1 MSSARQQNAFSQREV
16 DPLRRRVAAAALIV
30 PVALLVSRHADAQ
43 AQALPLTPECSS
55 RAAATPAQTEGP
67 FYSPNTPQRHSLREP
82 GVKGSPLTLTGL
94 VLTAACVPVK
104 GALLDFWQAD
114 AEGGYDNRGFRLR
127 GHQFT
132 DDSGRYRLETVLPGL
147 YPGRTRHIHVKVRA
161 PRGRLLTTQ
170 IYFPG
175 EAANSRDGIFRR
187 ELLVKGA
194 ADAARFDFVVEA

>member
-1 MSSARQQNAFSQREV
+1 MSSAKNQGSFSQGEI

-30 PVALLVSRHADAQ
+30 PVAVLASRHAHGQ
-43 AQALPLTPECSS
+43 AKALPLTPECSS
-55 RAAATPAQTEGP
+55 RAAVTPAQTEGP
-67 FYSPNTPQRHSLREP
+67 FYSPNTPQRQSLREP
-82 GVKGSPLTLTGL
+82 GVKGSPLTLTGF

-114 AEGGYDNRGFRLR
+114 TEGGYDNQGFRLR

-132 DDSGRYRLETVLPGL
+132 DDAGRYSLETVLPGL

-194 ADAARFDFVVEA
+194 GDAARFDFVVEA